1 MFIAPAMGVGVKCTQ
16 CCNAIIRCVV
26 SQLKSCM
33 FCPEY
38 VMQMKRKKEA
48 EDEAVPETP
57 VSSSMSSPAK
67 CGQPASSQAVGTSQE
82 HAVLCMP
89 QADAGT
95 PTSQP
100 QASSEVRRRKL
111 LAPPS
116 VGKKLCAIAVG
127 SSEVQHCTA
136 SPMSLHPPM
145 ATRTSPRLA
154 VCNSTSKDCST
165 QPSASDPHFTV
176 PGSVS
181 GDSRT
186 QHSLDDSNFTVSD
199 SASKDSKTQP
209 SGSDPHFTDS
219 DSASSL
225 PKTTVLGRPARVRYA
240 VEATEK
246 MVEDDCG
253 RQSPPG
259 MMTRRQLSLTK
270 RKSDQHL
277 MELGISASKLPKIA
291 EPDQKGYLIVSI

>member
-1 MFIAPAMGVGVKCTQ
+1 MF
-16 CCNAIIRCVV
+16 
-26 SQLKSCM
+26 
-33 FCPEY
+33 FPEY

-57 VSSSMSSPAK
+57 VSSSSSSPAK
-67 CGQPASSQAVGTSQE
+67 CGQPASSQAVGTSQ
-82 HAVLCMP
+82 HNSQGHSVLCMP
-89 QADAGT
+89 QADAVT
-95 PTSQP
+95 PISQP

-111 LAPPS
+111 LAPAS
-116 VGKKLCAIAVG
+116 AGKKLCSIAVG
-127 SSEVQHCTA
+127 SSEVQHSTL
-136 SPMSLHPPM
+136 SPVSLHPPT

-154 VCNSTSKDCST
+154 VCNSASKDCST
-165 QPSASDPHFTV
+165 QPSASDPHVTV
-176 PGSVS
+176 HGSAS

-186 QHSLDDSNFTVSD
+186 QHSLDGSHFTVSD

-219 DSASSL
+219 DSANSL
-225 PKTTVLGRPARVRYA
+225 PKTTVLGRPARVRYD
-240 VEATEK
+240 VEASEK
-246 MVEDDCG
+246 MVEDNCG

-277 MELGISASKLPKIA
+277 TELGISASKLPKIA
-291 EPDQKGYLIVSI
+291 EPGQKGYLIVSI